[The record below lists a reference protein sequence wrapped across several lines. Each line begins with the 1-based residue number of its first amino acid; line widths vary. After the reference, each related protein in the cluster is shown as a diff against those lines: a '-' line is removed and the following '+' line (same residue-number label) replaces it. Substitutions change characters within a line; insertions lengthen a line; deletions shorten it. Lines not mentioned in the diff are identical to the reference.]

1 MTETKST
8 LREVSKE
15 FSSRYLLEWVL
26 FETNQKEAK
35 RLAPLT
41 RSIAERIYN
50 LQIEYHNAGYEK
62 RYEINKFLIE
72 NYLTTHWKNEVKNVS
87 PIVEEPIFVPIT
99 DGGPNFIDEVLN
111 YLGKM
116 TQADYI
122 KGSELTGEHIPH
134 TIVCPSPS
142 GIDFLNI
149 VNKKLKD

>member
-1 MTETKST
+1 MTETKPT
-8 LREVSKE
+8 LREVSAD

-62 RYEINKFLIE
+62 RYEINKILIE
-72 NYLTTHWKNEVKNVS
+72 NFVTTDCKNEIKNAS
-87 PIVEEPIFVPIT
+87 PIT
-99 DGGPNFIDEVLN
+99 DGGSNFIDEVLN

-122 KGSELTGEHIPH
+122 KGSELTGQHIPH
-134 TIVCPSPS
+134 TVVCPSPS